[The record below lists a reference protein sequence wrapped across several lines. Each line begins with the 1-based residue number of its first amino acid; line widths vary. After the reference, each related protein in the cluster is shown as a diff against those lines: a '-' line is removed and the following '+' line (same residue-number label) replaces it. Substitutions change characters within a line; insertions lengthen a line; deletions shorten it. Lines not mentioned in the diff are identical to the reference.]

1 MGKLK
6 SFFTSIIALILL
18 SAIIVGAFALIKIAF
33 LPYESI
39 GSALLMLSG
48 GLVLVVAIFLIFFA
62 IFFTFLR
69 SLLKSLKTNEKV
81 DMVNTLRY
89 LNTKIKEK
97 KEAK

>member
-6 SFFTSIIALILL
+6 SFFTSVIALILL
-18 SAIIVGAFALIKIAF
+18 GGLIIGALALIKIAF
-33 LPYESI
+33 MPFESI
-39 GSALLMLSG
+39 GDALLLLSG
-48 GLVLVVAIFLIFFA
+48 GLVLVVAVFLIFFA
-62 IFFTFLR
+62 IFFAFLR

-97 KEAK
+97 KEVK